1 MNSNIY
7 SKHCSRC
14 RGSINCDADN
24 IANCECGKVNLNADT
39 LAFLKRTN
47 YGCLCN
53 KCLIEINVLMG
64 QVKQYQF
71 PTNRSEMKEGIHYY
85 LENGYFVFTEL
96 YHLLRGKC
104 CQSGCRH
111 CAYGFKNK

>member
-1 MNSNIY
+1 
-7 SKHCSRC
+7 
-14 RGSINCDADN
+14 
-24 IANCECGKVNLNADT
+24 
-39 LAFLKRTN
+39 
-47 YGCLCN
+47 
-53 KCLIEINVLMG
+53 MG